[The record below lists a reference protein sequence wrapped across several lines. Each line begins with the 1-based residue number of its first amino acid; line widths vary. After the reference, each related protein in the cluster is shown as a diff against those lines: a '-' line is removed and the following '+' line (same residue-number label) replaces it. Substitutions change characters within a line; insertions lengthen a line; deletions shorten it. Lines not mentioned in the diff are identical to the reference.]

1 MKKLLTSAILSV
13 ILFSAQANS
22 ETDNFR
28 AQAADI
34 TRRMANQLEL
44 NESEYIQLKGYTLEK
59 LVAASEIKEMYS
71 IDINMM
77 LRKLNEIDDI
87 YTHRVQNILSNKQFE
102 NYLTLNKSFKSE
114 LTTIAT
120 IPE

>member
-1 MKKLLTSAILSV
+1 MKKLITSALLSV

-22 ETDNFR
+22 ENDNFR
-28 AQAADI
+28 IQAADI

-59 LVAASEIKEMYS
+59 LVAAAEVKEMYS

-87 YTHRVQNILSNKQFE
+87 YKHRVQNILTNKQFE

-120 IPE
+120 IP

>member
-1 MKKLLTSAILSV
+1 MKKLISSALLSV

-22 ETDNFR
+22 ENDNFR
-28 AQAADI
+28 IQAADI

-59 LVAASEIKEMYS
+59 LEAAAEVKEMYS

-87 YTHRVQNILSNKQFE
+87 YTHRVQNILTNKQFE

>member
-59 LVAASEIKEMYS
+59 LVAASEIKEVYS